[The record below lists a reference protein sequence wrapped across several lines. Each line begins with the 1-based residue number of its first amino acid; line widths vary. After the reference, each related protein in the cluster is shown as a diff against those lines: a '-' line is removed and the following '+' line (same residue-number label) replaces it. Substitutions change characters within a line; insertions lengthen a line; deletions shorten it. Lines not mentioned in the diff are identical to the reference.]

1 MFCSVTCSR
10 TPSSVG
16 GELVSQKIECNCG
29 FQQAYAL
36 PALFCLKLSGPRLP
50 LPRWQALVC
59 YGLIP
64 VAVALSGVGL
74 ASSLTDLYQKL
85 AHRFL

>member
-1 MFCSVTCSR
+1 VSPTVVNIPASR
-10 TPSSVG
+10 RADPFRNV
-16 GELVSQKIECNCG
+16 CYCG
-29 FQQAYAL
+29 DLQAYAL

-64 VAVALSGVGL
+64 LAVALSGVGL

-85 AHRFL
+85 AHRFMS